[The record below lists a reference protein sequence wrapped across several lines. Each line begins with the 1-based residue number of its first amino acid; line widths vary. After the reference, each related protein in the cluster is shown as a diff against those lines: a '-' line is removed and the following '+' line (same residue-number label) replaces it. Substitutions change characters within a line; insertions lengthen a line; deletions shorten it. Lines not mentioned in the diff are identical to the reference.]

1 MLKSTE
7 WGAAAYLASSDY
19 GAGIDV
25 DGKSRVMANT
35 SFPTT
40 SYDEDGKSSQYGIT
54 GCGPYDEKGLTTT
67 YSDGVTLNNGTVGNE
82 SPEACSSTVNE
93 RSCNG
98 LVSRLSSSTNNL
110 YGIYD
115 MAGGT
120 FEYAIDSYS
129 DDADE
134 SPTDNFGV
142 ATRPPYVDI
151 YSATVFKYPP
161 VDWSDNPDYTGH
173 YYYDFCIWE
182 TWWSFEFCHQYFSLV
197 YIRRCGYAGR

>member
-1 MLKSTE
+1 MSMVKAELWLTR
-7 WGAAAYLASSDY
+7 A
-19 GAGIDV
+19 
-25 DGKSRVMANT
+25 
-35 SFPTT
+35 FPTT

-67 YSDGVTLNNGTVGNE
+67 YSDGVALNNGTVGNE
-82 SPEACSSTVNE
+82 SPEACSLTVNE
-93 RSCNG
+93 RSYNG
-98 LVSRLSSSTNNL
+98 LIGRLSSSTNNL
-110 YGIYD
+110 YGIYG

-120 FEYAIDSYS
+120 FEYAIGSYS

-142 ATRPPYVDI
+142 ATRPLHVDI

-161 VDWSDNPDYTGH
+161 VDRSDNPDYTGH

-182 TWWSFEFCHQYFSLV
+182 T
-197 YIRRCGYAGR
+197 CGGTALHETKLYQSISDAE